1 MLSFT
6 NFHFLLLTEIAII
19 GGRKIVDENDRC
31 IIIGRL
37 SDVEMISINKDS
49 ISHINSSIP
58 SLPYEPKVLSGA
70 QLPNGDLVL
79 SGGSGFCNEYLYY
92 KEGSHKWTK
101 IGSMKKARSEHSS
114 VWMDGRLF
122 TTGGRDYSWKSIS
135 HHEEFS
141 FDGGVKERKEMPTAL
156 YGHTSTIFD
165 ENKII
170 VCGGYD
176 GNDGGVSKIFFIL
189 RFEK

>member
-1 MLSFT
+1 MT

-19 GGRKIVDENDRC
+19 GGQKRKCSAN
-31 IIIGRL
+31 
-37 SDVEMISINKDS
+37 VEVISINKDS

-58 SLPYEPKVLSGA
+58 SLPYEPYELSGA
-70 QLPNGDLVL
+70 QLPNGDLLL
-79 SGGSGFCNEYLYY
+79 SGGRTGSVHCNEYLYY
-92 KEGSHKWTK
+92 KQGSHKWTK

-122 TTGGRDYSWKSIS
+122 TTGGKDYSWKSIS

-156 YGHTSTIFD
+156 CGHTSTIFD

-176 GNDGGVSKIFFIL
+176 GNDGVVSKIFYIL